1 MSHRHILIVDDEPG
15 IAEIIGA
22 YLEREGYEASW
33 LSSGAAVMP
42 WLATVQPDL
51 ILLDVMLPEVDGL
64 SLCRSIRATS
74 SVPIIMVTARVDEI
88 DRLLGLEI
96 GADDYIC
103 KPFSP
108 REVVARI
115 KAVLRRN
122 APAGTS
128 EPAETGLIVH
138 ADRMIALY
146 NGTRIDL
153 TPTEFKLLAVMAA
166 HPGKVYSR
174 GQLLDHLSEG
184 YKDVFDR
191 SIDSHVKNLRRKLAA
206 VAPGIEFVQ
215 SVYGVGYRFER
226 AEYPPPA
233 RHWRYDGSTTGP
245 GSFPAMGAKGVPSTS
260 WGGFCPLHA
269 TVSGLLLVPR
279 NGVPTTV

>member
-122 APAGTS
+122 TPAGTS
-128 EPAETGLIVH
+128 EPPETGLIVH

-226 AEYPPPA
+226 AE
-233 RHWRYDGSTTGP
+233 
-245 GSFPAMGAKGVPSTS
+245 
-260 WGGFCPLHA
+260 
-269 TVSGLLLVPR
+269 
-279 NGVPTTV
+279 

>member
-1 MSHRHILIVDDEPG
+1 MTNPNLPRMAQRDGQRILVVDDEPRM
-15 IAEIIGA
+15 INFIRMNLEIDGHQVVEA
-22 YLEREGYEASW
+22 HSGLEALEAVRTK
-33 LSSGAAVMP
+33 L
-42 WLATVQPDL
+42 PDL

-74 SVPIIMVTARVDEI
+74 SVPIIMVTARVDES

-115 KAVLRRN
+115 KAVLRRH
-122 APAGTS
+122 APATAA

-146 NGTRIDL
+146 NGARIDL
-153 TPTEFKLLAVMAA
+153 TPTEFRLLAVMSA

-206 VAPGIEFVQ
+206 AAPGIEFVQ

-226 AEYPPPA
+226 AE
-233 RHWRYDGSTTGP
+233 
-245 GSFPAMGAKGVPSTS
+245 
-260 WGGFCPLHA
+260 
-269 TVSGLLLVPR
+269 
-279 NGVPTTV
+279 

>member
-1 MSHRHILIVDDEPG
+1 MSSRHILIVDDEPG
-15 IAEIIGA
+15 IAEVIGA

-33 LSSGAAVMP
+33 LSTGAAVLP
-42 WLATVQPDL
+42 WLASVQPDL

-64 SLCRSIRATS
+64 TLCRAIRSKS
-74 SVPIIMVTARVDEI
+74 SVPIIMVTARVEEI

-122 APAGTS
+122 TPSVT
-128 EPAETGLIVH
+128 ETPETGLIVLP
-138 ADRMIALY
+138 DQMLALF
-146 NGTRIDL
+146 NGARLDL
-153 TPTEFKLLAVMAA
+153 TPTEFKLLAAMAA
-166 HPGKVYSR
+166 YPGKVFSR
-174 GQLLDHLSEG
+174 AQLLDHLSDG

-206 VAPGIEFVQ
+206 AAPGVEFVQ

-226 AEYPPPA
+226 A
-233 RHWRYDGSTTGP
+233 G
-245 GSFPAMGAKGVPSTS
+245 
-260 WGGFCPLHA
+260 
-269 TVSGLLLVPR
+269 
-279 NGVPTTV
+279 

>member
-128 EPAETGLIVH
+128 EPAETELIVH

-226 AEYPPPA
+226 AE
-233 RHWRYDGSTTGP
+233 
-245 GSFPAMGAKGVPSTS
+245 
-260 WGGFCPLHA
+260 
-269 TVSGLLLVPR
+269 
-279 NGVPTTV
+279 

>member
-122 APAGTS
+122 APAGKS

-226 AEYPPPA
+226 AE
-233 RHWRYDGSTTGP
+233 
-245 GSFPAMGAKGVPSTS
+245 
-260 WGGFCPLHA
+260 
-269 TVSGLLLVPR
+269 
-279 NGVPTTV
+279 

>member
-226 AEYPPPA
+226 AE
-233 RHWRYDGSTTGP
+233 
-245 GSFPAMGAKGVPSTS
+245 
-260 WGGFCPLHA
+260 
-269 TVSGLLLVPR
+269 
-279 NGVPTTV
+279 

>member
-122 APAGTS
+122 APTDTS

-191 SIDSHVKNLRRKLAA
+191 SIDSHVKNLRRKLAT

-226 AEYPPPA
+226 AE
-233 RHWRYDGSTTGP
+233 
-245 GSFPAMGAKGVPSTS
+245 
-260 WGGFCPLHA
+260 
-269 TVSGLLLVPR
+269 
-279 NGVPTTV
+279 

>member
-1 MSHRHILIVDDEPG
+1 MSSRHILIVDDEPG

-33 LSSGAAVMP
+33 LSTGAAVLP

-64 SLCRSIRATS
+64 SLCRAIRS
-74 SVPIIMVTARVDEI
+74 KNSVPIIMVTARVEEI

-108 REVVARI
+108 REVIARI

-122 APAGTS
+122 APAAA
-128 EPAETGLIVH
+128 EPTDTGLIVLP
-138 ADRMIALY
+138 DQMLALFK
-146 NGTRIDL
+146 GTRIDL
-153 TPTEFKLLAVMAA
+153 TPTEFKLLATMAA
-166 HPGKVYSR
+166 HPGKVFSR
-174 GQLLDHLSEG
+174 AHLLDHLSDG
-184 YKDVFDR
+184 YKEVFDR

-226 AEYPPPA
+226 AE
-233 RHWRYDGSTTGP
+233 
-245 GSFPAMGAKGVPSTS
+245 
-260 WGGFCPLHA
+260 
-269 TVSGLLLVPR
+269 
-279 NGVPTTV
+279 

>member
-1 MSHRHILIVDDEPG
+1 MSQAHILIVDDEPG

-22 YLEREGYEASW
+22 YLERDGFEASW
-33 LSSGAAVMP
+33 LSTGAAVLP

-51 ILLDVMLPEVDGL
+51 ILLDLMLPEVDGMT
-64 SLCRSIRATS
+64 LCRTIRTTS

-88 DRLLGLEI
+88 DRLLGLEL

-115 KAVLRRN
+115 KAVLRRQ
-122 APAGTS
+122 APTATAAPPDQGFVID
-128 EPAETGLIVH
+128 PET
-138 ADRMIALY
+138 MIASVK
-146 NGTRIDL
+146 GVRIDL
-153 TPTEFKLLAVMAA
+153 TPTEFKLLAVLAT

-174 GQLLDHLSEG
+174 AQLLDHLSDG

-191 SIDSHVKNLRRKLAA
+191 SIDSHIKNLRRKLAA
-206 VAPGIEFVQ
+206 AAPGVELVQ

-226 AEYPPPA
+226 SDLA
-233 RHWRYDGSTTGP
+233 
-245 GSFPAMGAKGVPSTS
+245 
-260 WGGFCPLHA
+260 
-269 TVSGLLLVPR
+269 
-279 NGVPTTV
+279 

>member
-122 APAGTS
+122 TPAGTS

-226 AEYPPPA
+226 AE
-233 RHWRYDGSTTGP
+233 
-245 GSFPAMGAKGVPSTS
+245 
-260 WGGFCPLHA
+260 
-269 TVSGLLLVPR
+269 
-279 NGVPTTV
+279 

>member
-1 MSHRHILIVDDEPG
+1 MTQRHILIVDDEPG

-22 YLEREGYEASW
+22 YLERDGFEASW

-115 KAVLRRN
+115 KAVLRRH
-122 APAGTS
+122 APATAA

-146 NGTRIDL
+146 NGARIDL
-153 TPTEFKLLAVMAA
+153 TPTEFRLLAVMAA

-191 SIDSHVKNLRRKLAA
+191 SINSHVKNLRRKLAA
-206 VAPGIEFVQ
+206 AAPGIEFVQ

-226 AEYPPPA
+226 AE
-233 RHWRYDGSTTGP
+233 
-245 GSFPAMGAKGVPSTS
+245 
-260 WGGFCPLHA
+260 
-269 TVSGLLLVPR
+269 
-279 NGVPTTV
+279 

>member
-122 APAGTS
+122 APAGAS

-226 AEYPPPA
+226 AE
-233 RHWRYDGSTTGP
+233 
-245 GSFPAMGAKGVPSTS
+245 
-260 WGGFCPLHA
+260 
-269 TVSGLLLVPR
+269 
-279 NGVPTTV
+279 